1 MLSLLHI
8 ENIALIQS
16 ADIRFEPGFNVL
28 TGETGAGKSIVID
41 SIGAVLGERTSR
53 ELIRTGAKSALVT
66 AVFTQ
71 VPNLPWLEENG
82 FPTGEEELL
91 LQRELQGDGRNVC
104 RIDGK
109 LVTVAQL
116 RELGRQLLNIHGQHD
131 GQQLLDPASHL
142 GYLDQFGGC
151 QPLLESYQEAYRKWH
166 DIRREMDKLQM
177 DEAERSRR
185 VDTLNYQ
192 IQELERAQLKAGEDE
207 ELSAR
212 RTLLRS
218 AGRLMEAVQSA
229 EFALSGDE
237 DRDGACSLIAQA
249 EGEVQGVSSI
259 SPELGE
265 LSEKLTALRCAAD
278 DAADTLRDLSR
289 SFDFSPGELDQ
300 VEERLDLLYRLRK
313 KYGPT
318 VEDMLSYLDRCRKEL
333 DQIQYA
339 ADTLAR
345 LEKDLKKAQKEAA
358 RRGEVLSQ
366 ARREAAGALQARV
379 QEELRQLDMPK
390 VQFQTEFT
398 PKGGEAGMDE
408 TGLDEV
414 QFLMSANLG
423 EALKPIQKVASGG
436 ELARIMLALKN
447 VLAEGDQSGTL
458 VFYEVDTG
466 VAGRAAQ
473 KVAEKMA
480 QVARGK
486 QVLCVTHLPQIA
498 AMADTHFSVQKG
510 EREGRTY
517 TRLERL
523 DRSQRREELARLIGG
538 ASITPSLLESAEELL
553 RQAEQQKQA

>member
-71 VPNLPWLEENG
+71 VPPLPWLDENG

-259 SPELGE
+259 SPELSE

-318 VEDMLSYLDRCRKEL
+318 VEDMLSYLERCRKEL

-339 ADTLAR
+339 DDTLAR

-447 VLAEGDQSGTL
+447 VLAEGDQIGTL
-458 VFYEVDTG
+458 VFDEVDTG
-466 VAGRAAQ
+466 VSGRAAQ

-538 ASITPSLLESAEELL
+538 ASITPSLLESAGELL

>member
-71 VPNLPWLEENG
+71 VPPLPWLEENG

-142 GYLDQFGGC
+142 GYLDQFGWC

-318 VEDMLSYLDRCRKEL
+318 VEDMLSYLERCRKEL

-339 ADTLAR
+339 DDTLAR

-447 VLAEGDQSGTL
+447 VLAEGDQIGTL
-458 VFYEVDTG
+458 VFDEVDTG
-466 VAGRAAQ
+466 VSGRAAQ

>member
-71 VPNLPWLEENG
+71 VPPLPWLEENG

-259 SPELGE
+259 SPELSE

-339 ADTLAR
+339 DDTLAR

-447 VLAEGDQSGTL
+447 VLAEGDQIGTL
-458 VFYEVDTG
+458 VFDEVDTG
-466 VAGRAAQ
+466 VSGRAAQ

-553 RQAEQQKQA
+553 RQAEQQKQT

>member
-71 VPNLPWLEENG
+71 VPPLPWLEENG

-339 ADTLAR
+339 DDTLAR

-447 VLAEGDQSGTL
+447 VLAEGDQIGTL
-458 VFYEVDTG
+458 VFDEVDTG
-466 VAGRAAQ
+466 VSGRAAQ

-538 ASITPSLLESAEELL
+538 ASITPSLLESAGELL

>member
-71 VPNLPWLEENG
+71 VPPLPWLEENG

-259 SPELGE
+259 SPELSE

-318 VEDMLSYLDRCRKEL
+318 VEDMLDYLDRCRKEL

-339 ADTLAR
+339 DDTLAR

-447 VLAEGDQSGTL
+447 VLAEGDQIGTL
-458 VFYEVDTG
+458 VFDEVDTG
-466 VAGRAAQ
+466 VSGRAAQ

-517 TRLERL
+517 TRLELL